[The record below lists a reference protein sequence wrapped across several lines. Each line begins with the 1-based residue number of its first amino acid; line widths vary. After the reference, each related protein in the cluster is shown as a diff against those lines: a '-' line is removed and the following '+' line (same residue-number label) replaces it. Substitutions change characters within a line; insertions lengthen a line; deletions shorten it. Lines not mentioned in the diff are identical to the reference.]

1 MAETHLAAST
11 GQMASGT
18 PRNTSPHPD
27 RTAAAVASQ
36 GAPV

>member
-27 RTAAAVASQ
+27 RAADAAVSQ